1 VPGGKTYTFR
11 VKASNDDGVWNE
23 QGAAVRI
30 YIAPPFWETV
40 WFRLLA
46 ATTAVGLGFTF
57 YKLRVR
63 QYKRHRRQ
71 LEQEVRD
78 RTAEISRQK
87 NQLERQALEIARIN
101 ELLVRDN
108 QKLEE
113 NVKDLAE
120 ARVLQRASRLPSSSR
135 FTPPTRRA
143 SSSWPTSSGPAGTPA
158 PSAATPGYSPGRYPT
173 RGGVRGAAP
182 SNGPPRAPSS
192 AAASFPS
199 PRASTCCSCSAATR
213 T

>member
-1 VPGGKTYTFR
+1 VRRNEQEQEKQSMPPHNRSAYAVDHGKKVGNWEREKKPGGKTYTFR

-113 NVKDLAE
+113 NVKDLAK
-120 ARVLQRASRLPSSSR
+120 ARVLQKVVT
-135 FTPPTRRA
+135 FTEFQQI
-143 SSSWPTSSGPAGTPA
+143 
-158 PSAATPGYSPGRYPT
+158 YPT
-173 RGGVRGAAP
+173 NEACLKFLAD
-182 SNGPPRAPSS
+182 
-192 AAASFPS
+192 FK
-199 PRASTCCSCSAATR
+199 
-213 T
+213 